1 MTIEIANRLIE
12 LRKRKGLSQEE
23 LAEKLGISRQAVSKW
38 ERAESGPDV
47 DNAILLSRL
56 YNISLDELFNN
67 KPEYERELDMME
79 PDPIGETEDEPQ
91 ETAEEAAT
99 EEPDNNEEA
108 AEEPD
113 IVIEHTTSTEH
124 SFTIDLDNGAPTLDG
139 IDEIFRK
146 ASAFSKDVVNS
157 ANALA
162 KDAKEAAREA
172 RRAAREAGDE
182 AREAAREA
190 RWEARSEAYN
200 NEETAIP
207 ADAQRITD
215 ASYEGIRRLVC
226 NARANLRIIGTDGD
240 ICAVS
245 CSGPEKERER
255 CFVYTVGDTLHIE
268 TEEAKRRFFFNV
280 SGPIKLNVNVCMPD
294 SLGIEANLKGG
305 DLRVENAVT
314 DALSAKTG
322 GGDIEVV
329 GCSADQMS
337 LKTGGGDVSVSDT
350 SAQRAEIVCG
360 GGDIE
365 AEGLDTAALLTVQT
379 GGGDVKLIG
388 SAKCVEATTGGG
400 DVELDMNA
408 EGIKARSGGGDL
420 SIRCAGARNVNAKTG
435 GGDIELKLS
444 GCTGV
449 TADIASIGGEALLDY
464 MGERS
469 TSGRKLQLA
478 LGDGST
484 MVEMRSAGG
493 DVIVKVE

>member
-1 MTIEIANRLIE
+1 
-12 LRKRKGLSQEE
+12 
-23 LAEKLGISRQAVSKW
+23 
-38 ERAESGPDV
+38 
-47 DNAILLSRL
+47 
-56 YNISLDELFNN
+56 
-67 KPEYERELDMME
+67 
-79 PDPIGETEDEPQ
+79 
-91 ETAEEAAT
+91 
-99 EEPDNNEEA
+99 
-108 AEEPD
+108 
-113 IVIEHTTSTEH
+113 
-124 SFTIDLDNGAPTLDG
+124 
-139 IDEIFRK
+139 
-146 ASAFSKDVVNS
+146 
-157 ANALA
+157 
-162 KDAKEAAREA
+162 
-172 RRAAREAGDE
+172 
-182 AREAAREA
+182 
-190 RWEARSEAYN
+190 
-200 NEETAIP
+200 
-207 ADAQRITD
+207 
-215 ASYEGIRRLVC
+215 
-226 NARANLRIIGTDGD
+226 
-240 ICAVS
+240 
-245 CSGPEKERER
+245 
-255 CFVYTVGDTLHIE
+255 
-268 TEEAKRRFFFNV
+268 
-280 SGPIKLNVNVCMPD
+280 
-294 SLGIEANLKGG
+294 
-305 DLRVENAVT
+305 
-314 DALSAKTG
+314 
-322 GGDIEVV
+322 
-329 GCSADQMS
+329 MS
-337 LKTGGGDVSVSDT
+337 LKTGGGDVSVSNT